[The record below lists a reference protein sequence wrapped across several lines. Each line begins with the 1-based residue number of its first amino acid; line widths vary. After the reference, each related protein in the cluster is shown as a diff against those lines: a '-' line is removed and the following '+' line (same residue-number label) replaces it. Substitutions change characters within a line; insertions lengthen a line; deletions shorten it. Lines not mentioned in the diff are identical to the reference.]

1 VAIDSQSQKE
11 ILIGNCNI
19 QGLNSGEFARIFWD
33 NYSSYLPDTL
43 VMAKFKTTLKDIRFK
58 IIMGSWCGDSKDQVP
73 RFFKVLDM
81 LKYNPSEVE
90 ILCFSRQFKDKEI
103 EAKRYDIKKIP
114 TIIIYRNN
122 TEIGRIIE
130 TPHTTLEKD
139 LLDIL
144 NMKTS
149 SQSVLN

>member
-1 VAIDSQSQKE
+1 
-11 ILIGNCNI
+11 
-19 QGLNSGEFARIFWD
+19 
-33 NYSSYLPDTL
+33 
-43 VMAKFKTTLKDIRFK
+43 
-58 IIMGSWCGDSKDQVP
+58 
-73 RFFKVLDM
+73 M